1 MLKYKWKL
9 SDSQPEQEIP
19 LLRLQQALAASSV
32 FLDLAFQDGGIIL
45 TIAMDD
51 TVPAPQKHPDIAAV
65 TDESSMISHDDIRRG
80 RPYVTPNEDLTL
92 GQVRHMRF
100 MNVPMQT
107 IADSLGVSKRTL
119 YRRLQEINGKHLD
132 ENTPFSKWLDAE

>member
-51 TVPAPQKHPDIAAV
+51 TVFEKLS
-65 TDESSMISHDDIRRG
+65 TYCSMIG
-80 RPYVTPNEDLTL
+80 RSTPHTQLIL
-92 GQVRHMRF
+92 
-100 MNVPMQT
+100 
-107 IADSLGVSKRTL
+107 
-119 YRRLQEINGKHLD
+119 
-132 ENTPFSKWLDAE
+132 

>member
-9 SDSQPEQEIP
+9 SDSQPEQEIH
-19 LLRLQQALAASSV
+19 LLQLQQALAVRSV

-45 TIAMDD
+45 TIAVDD
-51 TVPAPQKHPDIAAV
+51 TVPAPQKYPDIAAV
-65 TDESSMISHDDIRRG
+65 TDGSSMISHDDIHRG
-80 RPYVTPNEDLTL
+80 RPYATPSEDLTL

-132 ENTPFSKWLDAE
+132 ENTPFSKWLEAE